1 MTIGKYFNRG
11 VMALDTPHIGHVVKE
26 TDNQVVVFGE
36 RNERFDIP
44 ISEIRTT
51 GRNVLIGLTINEIQD
66 KYLVNR
72 NSPIPVDDIIKEWN
86 ESENA
91 DLASFQSQ
99 YPNFLFSKGVRM
111 QNEDHLGHVMKET
124 EDKIVVFGSYNH
136 RFDIPKSEIYQ
147 VGANVIL
154 KNDFPD
160 VFKYQVDASAS
171 LPVS

>member
-1 MTIGKYFNRG
+1 MVFGKYFNRG
-11 VMALDTPHIGHVVKE
+11 VMALDSPHIGHVVKE
-26 TDNQVVVFGE
+26 TDKQIVVFGE

-44 ISEIRTT
+44 VSEIQTT
-51 GRNVLIGLTINEIQD
+51 GRNVLIGLTSAEIQD

-72 NSPIPVDDIIKEWN
+72 NSPIPVDDIIKEWSL
-86 ESENA
+86 SENA
-91 DLASFQSQ
+91 DLVSFQSQ
-99 YPNFLFSKGVRM
+99 YPNSLFSKGVRM

-124 EDKIVVFGSYNH
+124 EDQIVVFGSYNH

-160 VFKYQVDASAS
+160 VFKYQVSTS
-171 LPVS
+171 NVLPK